1 MTIMWVI
8 ADNSMYL
15 ECLQIVHNKCAKI
28 THSYNEHK
36 NTTSYNT
43 HATYLS
49 KIEDKDL
56 THICV
61 CVKYVTVYT

>member
-1 MTIMWVI
+1 
-8 ADNSMYL
+8 MYL

-28 THSYNEHK
+28 TQSYNEHK

-43 HATYLS
+43 CATYVS

-56 THICV
+56 TDVFVSNMHNM
-61 CVKYVTVYT
+61 